1 MFTLETLF
9 QGFTSFFLVA
19 STVWIAAATATAA
32 VALRVFPFS
41 IFPLYFFWAVSLLKQ
56 ELTGDSSSSISAC
69 ALVCPFLSLA
79 FFFFFFLCWPSV
91 TLLFLLDAIYGTG
104 EEEGEE
110 GEEWCA
116 AFSFTFFLL
125 WTLWPFDDDDD
136 GTFVCHWLLWLIVQ
150 VCQSVSVCLCVCTGT
165 DSSVG
170 MLWLLLLPLLL
181 LTNQNCLADLVVVVV
196 VTNYPQF
203 GADMQKTVLLRLNVK
218 Q

>member
-1 MFTLETLF
+1 MYHLVLWKEVSAQQHYRRQTVFTLETLF

-41 IFPLYFFWAVSLLKQ
+41 IFPLFFFWAVSLLKQ

-69 ALVCPFLSLA
+69 ALVCLSVSFAGLLLLSVLA
-79 FFFFFFLCWPSV
+79 KCHFTFFAWRDLWHW
-91 TLLFLLDAIYGTG
+91 

-116 AFSFTFFLL
+116 AFSFTFFCSGLF
-125 WTLWPFDDDDD
+125 WPFDDDYD

-150 VCQSVSVCLCVCTGT
+150 LCQSVSVCVCALELTVQLECCGCFCR
-165 DSSVG
+165 SYY
-170 MLWLLLLPLLL
+170 WLI
-181 LTNQNCLADLVVVVV
+181 
-196 VTNYPQF
+196 
-203 GADMQKTVLLRLNVK
+203 KTVW
-218 Q
+218 QTWWW